1 MNWNVNFADIQQMKK
16 ASFIRILKQRIEA
29 KALADLEKVKFG
41 HSKVK
46 HLKHEKLK
54 MQSYFFPNT
63 MKISRED
70 MQLIFKLRSR
80 VTDLKTNLKGS

>member
-1 MNWNVNFADIQQMKK
+1 MKDLKELNWNVNFADIQQMKK
-16 ASFIRILKQRIEA
+16 ASFIQILKRRIEA
-29 KALADLEKVKFG
+29 KALADLEKVKSG

-46 HLKHEKLK
+46 HLKHDKLK
-54 MQSYFFPNT
+54 MQSYFLPNT

-80 VTDLKTNLKGS
+80 VTDL